1 MGTFKDYYNLLN
13 KRLQYLHKLLQ
24 DFKSKRLAMINIDRT
39 FFQYNSG
46 DLMYIISLLT
56 SQLHTAS
63 RKIIIKYVGP
73 VVIYKIIELHNYPL
87 INGKILRGHFK
98 HMGLMPANIRT
109 NQGNVQNLAQLKQMI
124 NVGLKGLNY
133 SIS

>member
-73 VVIYKIIELHNYPL
+73 VVIYKIIELHNYQ
-87 INGKILRGHFK
+87 
-98 HMGLMPANIRT
+98 LM
-109 NQGNVQNLAQLKQMI
+109 VK
-124 NVGLKGLNY
+124 Y
-133 SIS
+133 